1 MAEPQIPSSR
11 TRWRGYTLNVL
22 IFVVLVV
29 GIRLWQQRD
38 MVSGAAPVLQGVM
51 LSGQPYVLAREPGKP
66 VLVHFWAS
74 WCPICRAEQG
84 SIQAL
89 HEQGS
94 AVVSIALQSGSAAE
108 VQRYMRE
115 QGIGFP
121 TLNDPD
127 GRIATLWGV
136 HATPASFILSPDGRI
151 RFVEMGY
158 TSGIGLR
165 LRLWLAGL

>member
-1 MAEPQIPSSR
+1 MAEPQISSSR
-11 TRWRGYTLNVL
+11 TRWRGYALNVL

-38 MVSGAAPVLQGVM
+38 MVSGPAPVLQGVM
-51 LSGQPYVLAREPGKP
+51 LSGQSYVLARQPGKP

-94 AVVSIALQSGSAAE
+94 EVVGIALQSGSAAE

-115 QGIGFP
+115 QGTGFP

-127 GRIATLWGV
+127 GRIAALWGV

-151 RFVEMGY
+151 RFVEVGY